1 MTGLTP
7 RALLAATS
15 RHRGLVAGGLAAAAV
30 VTGLGVVAPNP
41 AETVTVLTATR
52 DLPGGRALSATD
64 LHPVAVERSSAPAGA
79 LTKTG
84 SAEGRLLT
92 SPIRRGEIL
101 TDVRLIGAGLLRG
114 QPDGLRAVSLRLADP
129 AMSAV
134 VRPGDQIDILAATTT
149 EASGNGPGSDA
160 PSSDAPRS
168 DASRSDAPG
177 RGGPVAIV
185 VATDLTV
192 LAVPLLADDSG
203 EGALI
208 VVATYPE
215 TAGRL
220 AGVAV
225 TRRLSA
231 MIRPTP

>member
-7 RALLAATS
+7 RALLAVTS

-41 AETVTVLTATR
+41 AETVTVLTAGR
-52 DLPGGRALSATD
+52 DLPGGQALSAVD

-79 LTKTG
+79 LTEAG
-84 SAEGRLLT
+84 STEGRLLT
-92 SPIRRGEIL
+92 GPIRRGEIL
-101 TDVRLIGAGLLRG
+101 TDVRLVGAGLLRG
-114 QPDGLRAVSLRLADP
+114 QPEGLRAVSIRLTDP

-134 VRPGDQIDILAATTT
+134 VRPGDQVDILAASTT
-149 EASGNGPGSDA
+149 ETPVGAAGSGGASS
-160 PSSDAPRS
+160 
-168 DASRSDAPG
+168 
-177 RGGPVAIV
+177 GGPTAIV
-185 VATDLTV
+185 VAADLTV

-208 VVATYPE
+208 VVATSPE
-215 TAGRL
+215 TARRL

>member
-160 PSSDAPRS
+160 PRS